1 MSENVVYDLTDLVV
15 VYSLENDF
23 EIRGTIEALAALAEL
38 LVANKAGR
46 LIIELIKPQQPAHP
60 YFGFIEK
67 VLIQNEPHKVVVSR
81 RGDTLVITGDDESL
95 SSFAKTIKWLATHT
109 SNTNSHLHVDFYPEH
124 PYLEPSS
131 SPLVVS
137 VVEPK

>member
-1 MSENVVYDLTDLVV
+1 MYKLSSLVV
-15 VYSLENDF
+15 AYSLENDF
-23 EIRGTIEALAALAEL
+23 EIRGTAESLAALAEL
-38 LVANKAGR
+38 LDANKAGS

-81 RGDTLVITGDDESL
+81 VEDTLVITGDDESL
-95 SSFAKTIKWLATHT
+95 SPLAKTIEWLATHT

-131 SPLVVS
+131 GRLVFS
-137 VVEPK
+137 IVESSEIRPF

>member
-1 MSENVVYDLTDLVV
+1 MSENVMYDLTDLVV

-95 SSFAKTIKWLATHT
+95 SSFAKT
-109 SNTNSHLHVDFYPEH
+109 
-124 PYLEPSS
+124 
-131 SPLVVS
+131 
-137 VVEPK
+137 